1 MPAKPCYSP
10 GRSEPYRYVPLGSPR
25 VRDARERQHW
35 ARRGHGLG
43 WAPLEEPQPEPEP
56 QQQTEPGEGGGREG
70 TGSEW
75 EDADRAVEAAARSAH
90 RAAGPRQTRRGGRK
104 TSERGWDAS
113 RLSYEIGVVLE
124 GVVRRV
130 ETIDAGY
137 HGQQALDSLYW
148 VSPFLLESLPS
159 MPK

>member
-1 MPAKPCYSP
+1 M
-10 GRSEPYRYVPLGSPR
+10 
-25 VRDARERQHW
+25 
-35 ARRGHGLG
+35 
-43 WAPLEEPQPEPEP
+43 PLEEPQPEPEPEPQPQPEP
-56 QQQTEPGEGGGREG
+56 QQQTEPGEGGGRAGRDGTDG
-70 TGSEW
+70 TGYEW
-75 EDADRAVEAAARSAH
+75 EDADRAVEAAAAARSAH
-90 RAAGPRQTRRGGRK
+90 RTAGPRQTQRGGRK

-148 VSPFLLESLPS
+148 VTVPRRCLE
-159 MPK
+159 

>member
-1 MPAKPCYSP
+1 M
-10 GRSEPYRYVPLGSPR
+10 
-25 VRDARERQHW
+25 
-35 ARRGHGLG
+35 
-43 WAPLEEPQPEPEP
+43 
-56 QQQTEPGEGGGREG
+56 
-70 TGSEW
+70 
-75 EDADRAVEAAARSAH
+75 EAAARSAH

-148 VSPFLLESLPS
+148 ASPFLLESVPALLGWVLGRVWEEGGRILPGLRAPGRALPRGQQRGQAAS
-159 MPK
+159 